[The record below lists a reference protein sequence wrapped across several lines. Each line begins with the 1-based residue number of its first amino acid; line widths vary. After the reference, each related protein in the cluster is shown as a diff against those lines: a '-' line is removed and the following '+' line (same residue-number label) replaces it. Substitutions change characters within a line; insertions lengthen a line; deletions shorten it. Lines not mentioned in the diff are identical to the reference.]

1 MSEYDDLLLDAYKGE
16 LFGDAFF
23 GTLAEMQPDP
33 DRREKLRTLQT
44 VEART
49 ATTLRRLVSNAGLHT
64 DPAVSRQEG
73 AQLAAGLDPEAWH
86 ELLRGLRDA
95 LPQFLE
101 KFIRLRDIAGSP
113 TDPALDALVN
123 HERAI
128 ERFAELELAGD
139 TQSLKPLE
147 DHLRRPA

>member
-23 GTLAEMQPDP
+23 GTLADAQPDP
-33 DRREKLRTLQT
+33 DRREKLRMLQT

-49 ATTLRRLVSNAGLHT
+49 ATSLRRLMTDAGLHT
-64 DPAVSRQEG
+64 DPALSRREG
-73 AQLAAGLDPEAWH
+73 TQLAAGIDPESWH
-86 ELLRGLRDA
+86 ELLRGLREA
-95 LPQFLE
+95 LPPFLE
-101 KFIRLRDIAGSP
+101 KFVRLREIAGTP

-128 ERFAELELAGD
+128 DRFAELELAGD
-139 TQSLKPLE
+139 KKSLKPLQ

>member
-16 LFGDAFF
+16 LFGDSFF
-23 GTLAEMQPDP
+23 GALADEQPDA
-33 DRREKLRTLQT
+33 DRREKLRMLQT

-49 ATTLRRLVSNAGLHT
+49 ATTLRRLVTDAGLHT
-64 DPAVSRQEG
+64 DTAVSRQEG
-73 AQLAAGLDPEAWH
+73 VELAAKIDPENWD

-101 KFIRLRDIAGSP
+101 KFIRLRDIARTP
-113 TDPALDALVN
+113 DPALDALVN

-139 TQSLKPLE
+139 KRSLKPLQ

>member
-23 GTLAEMQPDP
+23 GALADAQPDA

-49 ATTLRRLVSNAGLHT
+49 ATSLRRLVADAGLHT

-73 AQLAAGLDPEAWH
+73 AHLAAGIDPENWE

-101 KFIRLRDIAGSP
+101 KFVRLRDIARTP

-128 ERFAELELAGD
+128 ERFAEMELAGD
-139 TQSLKPLE
+139 KKSLKPLQ